1 MVRCWAVI
9 ERHTFRTT
17 IFIRRSFILR
27 RAILVFGFEFGDEK
41 QYTVAAEVLNLFD
54 KRYRQDDSILEPGL
68 HANIKV
74 GMRF

>member
-1 MVRCWAVI
+1 MKKIANVA
-9 ERHTFRTT
+9 
-17 IFIRRSFILR
+17 
-27 RAILVFGFEFGDEK
+27 FGFEFGDEK